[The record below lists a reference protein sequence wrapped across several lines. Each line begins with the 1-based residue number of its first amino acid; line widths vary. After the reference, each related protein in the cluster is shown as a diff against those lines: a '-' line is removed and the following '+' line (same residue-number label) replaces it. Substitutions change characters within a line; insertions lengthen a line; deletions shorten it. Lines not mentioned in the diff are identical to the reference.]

1 MSLFCLIFFFS
12 GPGPAQNET
21 TDEFNLGLEYNKYL
35 QEVVSILESD
45 QEFKKKLENAKVLL
59 YTKFKAL
66 SYTYILQYFMRDF
79 LFLSFF

>member
-1 MSLFCLIFFFS
+1 MICLKFFSS

-66 SYTYILQYFMRDF
+66 SYTYILHA
-79 LFLSFF
+79 